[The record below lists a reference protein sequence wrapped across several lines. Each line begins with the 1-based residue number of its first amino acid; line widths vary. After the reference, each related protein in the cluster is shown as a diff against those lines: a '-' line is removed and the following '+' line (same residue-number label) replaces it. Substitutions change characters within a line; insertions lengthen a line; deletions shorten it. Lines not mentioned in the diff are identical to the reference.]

1 MSSHKPHP
9 PKSASKKCK
18 CTSIP
23 TGQHPPGTKPGA
35 NGPLSNVTIRQLLIR
50 ALLNRTTFAEVFTVA
65 TQIPGEPD
73 LSNVTV
79 VAVGADFVTFQQ
91 SASFGGARITIKIK
105 FIIGFETA

>member
-65 TQIPGEPD
+65 TQIPGQPD
-73 LSNVTV
+73 LSNSRV

-91 SASFGGARITIKIK
+91 SASFGGALVTIKIK
-105 FIIGFETA
+105 YIVGFETA